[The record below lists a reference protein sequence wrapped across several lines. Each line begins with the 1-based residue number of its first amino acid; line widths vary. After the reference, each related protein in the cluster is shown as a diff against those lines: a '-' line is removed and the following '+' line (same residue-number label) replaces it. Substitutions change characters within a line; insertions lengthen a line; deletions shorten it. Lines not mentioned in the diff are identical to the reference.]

1 MRGLA
6 WILGAALCVPCAQ
19 ATEERPVINWMVAHW
34 PPAMILKDGRAPQ
47 SAADLG
53 DGVVDRMLA
62 ELVRRLPHYEHRF
75 QLSTTRRTWHSMA
88 LGEPL
93 CQASAFASLERER
106 LAYFTPS
113 VLMPPVALVVRRELA
128 AQLSPQGA
136 PVDLQQLMERTDLQ
150 GRLESARSYGTQLDT
165 LVGQQIAREPV
176 SNIGQMAQL
185 VSKGRVDYTLEY
197 AVTVEYWRRQG
208 QLSQPLVALPL
219 RVGGDWVV
227 AQVACTR
234 SPWGR
239 EVIAAVDGAV
249 RAAAATR
256 SYRDLV
262 FSWQLGPVSEADRQ
276 RVDQFFN
283 ERMQH
288 VQVK

>member
-1 MRGLA
+1 MKALLA
-6 WILGAALCVPCAQ
+6 AWLAGCSLAVSAAEP
-19 ATEERPVINWMVAHW
+19 RPSITWVVADW
-34 PPAMILKDGRAPQ
+34 PPVMILKDGQAPESPAQ
-47 SAADLG
+47 LG
-53 DGVVDRMLA
+53 DGMVDRVLI
-62 ELVRRLPHYEHRF
+62 EITRRLPQYEHRF
-75 QLSTTRRTWHSMA
+75 RLSTSRRTWHAME

-93 CQASAFASLERER
+93 CHASAFATPARER
-106 LAYFTPS
+106 LAYFTPAI
-113 VLMPPVALVVRRELA
+113 LMPPVALVVRRELA

-136 PVDLQQLMERTDLQ
+136 AVDLQQVMLRPDLQ
-150 GRLESARSYGTQLDT
+150 GRLESSRSYGASLDA
-165 LVGQQIAREPV
+165 LVGQQIPREPV

-219 RVGGDWVV
+219 RVGADWAV

-262 FSWQLGPVSEADRQ
+262 FSWQLGAASEADRQ

>member
-1 MRGLA
+1 MRSLA
-6 WILGAALCVPCAQ
+6 WLLAATLALPA
-19 ATEERPVINWMVAHW
+19 ARAEEARPVINWMVADW
-34 PPAMILKDGRAPQ
+34 PPVMILKEGRAPET
-47 SAADLG
+47 AAELG

-62 ELVRRLPHYEHRF
+62 ELVRRLPRYEHRF
-75 QLSTTRRTWHSMA
+75 QLSTTRRTWHSMS

-93 CQASAFASLERER
+93 CQASAFATPERER

-128 AQLSPQGA
+128 AQLSPQGT
-136 PVDLQQLMERTDLQ
+136 PVDLHALLQRRDLQ
-150 GRLESARSYGTQLDT
+150 GRLESARSYGAQVDA
-165 LVGQQIAREPV
+165 LVGQQLPREAV
-176 SNIGQMAQL
+176 SSIGQMAQL
-185 VSKGRVDYTLEY
+185 VSKGRVDFTLEY
-197 AVTVEYWRRQG
+197 ALTVEYWRRQG

-219 RVGGDWVV
+219 REGTDWAV

-239 EVIAAVDGAV
+239 EVIAAIDAAI

-262 FSWQLGPVSEADRQ
+262 FSWNAGPPGEADRQ
-276 RVDQFFN
+276 RVDNFFN
-283 ERMQH
+283 ERMQRA
-288 VQVK
+288 QVK

>member
-19 ATEERPVINWMVAHW
+19 ASEERPVINWMVADW
-34 PPAMILKDGRAPQ
+34 PPVMILKDGRAPAGP
-47 SAADLG
+47 SDLG
-53 DGVVDRMLA
+53 DGVVDRMLID
-62 ELVRRLPHYEHRF
+62 LTRRLPRYEHRF

-93 CQASAFASLERER
+93 CQASAFATPERER
-106 LAYFTPS
+106 LAYFTPAI
-113 VLMPPVALVVRRELA
+113 LMPPVALVVRRELA
-128 AQLSPQGA
+128 AQISPQGA
-136 PVDLQQLMERTDLQ
+136 AVDLQQIMLRPDLQ
-150 GRLESARSYGTQLDT
+150 GRLESSRSYGASLDA
-165 LVGQQIAREPV
+165 LVGQQIPREPV

-219 RVGGDWVV
+219 RVGGDWAV

-262 FSWQLGPVSEADRQ
+262 FSWQLGTASEADRQ